1 MNALPAPH
9 ENRPEARPYRY
20 GPLALR
26 QPLSRTLRELGVEA
40 WVRIMVSLAPLSPAF
55 LTLAGCPLGP
65 YKDKRALL
73 RYLGD
78 RPYVS
83 PRAQIACPRL
93 HLGPQCFLDDGV
105 VVYAHPDSTGQVR
118 LAHNVHLYRGSLV
131 ELGGAGSLLVGE
143 NTYIQS
149 GCVLNVF
156 VASIRIGANC
166 MIAPGC
172 VLTPYRHGIA
182 DLSRPMREQPLTS
195 RGDIVLEDDVWL
207 GARVCV
213 TDGVTLGRGAIIGA
227 GAVVTKDIPP
237 YAIAGGVPARV
248 IGYRAENQDASEN

>member
-1 MNALPAPH
+1 MNALPAAD

-26 QPLSRTLRELGVEA
+26 QPLSCTLRDVGIEA
-40 WVRIMVSLAPLSPAF
+40 WVRVMVALAPLSPIF
-55 LTLAGCPLGP
+55 LTLAGWPLGP

-118 LAHNVHLYRGSLV
+118 LARNVHLYRGSIV
-131 ELGGAGSLLVGE
+131 ELGGAGSLLIGE
-143 NTYIQS
+143 NTYVQS
-149 GCVLNVF
+149 GCVLNAF
-156 VASIRIGANC
+156 VASIRIGASC

-172 VLTPYRHGIA
+172 VLTPYQHGYA
-182 DLSRPMREQPLTS
+182 DLSRPMREQPLIS

-213 TDGVTLGRGAIIGA
+213 TDGVTIGRGAVIGA

-248 IGYRAENQDASEN
+248 IGSRKEQGDAPEN